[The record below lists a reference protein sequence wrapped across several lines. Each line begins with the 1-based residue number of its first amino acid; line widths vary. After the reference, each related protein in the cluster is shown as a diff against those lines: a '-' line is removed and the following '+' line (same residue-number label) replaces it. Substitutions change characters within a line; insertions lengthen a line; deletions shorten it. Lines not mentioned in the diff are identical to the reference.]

1 MTGPDVSSPGAP
13 ASGAAGAPHRWR
25 ALAVLACTQFL
36 LILDTAIINVA
47 VPSIGEDLHI
57 SPTGL
62 SWVANAYL
70 ITFGGLLLLGGR
82 SADHIGRRR
91 VFVIGLVVLAV
102 GSAVGAVAN
111 SAGWLIAGRA
121 IQGLAAALAAAA
133 AMALVLSIFPEGPER
148 HRALGIFAAMAG
160 GGGAVGTVLGGVLTD
175 SFGWRSTFLMNVVAG
190 AVLVVLALRLVP
202 EVREPRGRRAFDA
215 IGAVTVTAGL
225 GLLAYALV
233 STGDIGWLA
242 GRTVGAAGLATLC
255 LVAFVFIERRS
266 SNPLVP
272 LGIFRRRRLRTA
284 NILGGLA
291 QLVLFPT
298 FFLVS
303 IYLQDVLG
311 YSPLGGGLGLLPM
324 SLVVIAVAAVSERL
338 IARFGLDVVMTAG
351 FVVLGVGMLW
361 LSRLSAEGDFVSE
374 VLGPTV
380 VLGVGLPLVTV
391 TTNVAAT
398 AEATDSEVGLASG
411 LINTSQ
417 QVGAVVGLAVMA
429 GVAAARTSHLTGD
442 DPARLDA
449 VATTAGFQTAF
460 LVGAV
465 VSLVAAAV
473 AVRLRR
479 VRPVPVGLAT
489 VSRR

>member
-1 MTGPDVSSPGAP
+1 MTDRKVSPGGAP
-13 ASGAAGAPHRWR
+13 AAGAVGVPHRWR

-47 VPSIGEDLHI
+47 VPSIGADLDI

-82 SADHIGRRR
+82 SADHVGRRR
-91 VFVIGLVVLAV
+91 VFVIGLVVLVV
-102 GSAVGAVAN
+102 GSAVGAAAD

-121 IQGLAAALAAAA
+121 MQGLAAALAAAA
-133 AMALVLSIFPEGPER
+133 ALALVLGIFPEGPER

-160 GGGAVGTVLGGVLTD
+160 AGGAVGTVLGGLLTD
-175 SFGWRSTFLMNVVAG
+175 SLGWRSTFLMNVLVG

-202 EVREPRGRRAFDA
+202 DMHEPGDRRAFDA
-215 IGAVTVTAGL
+215 IGAGTVTAGL

-233 STGDIGWLA
+233 STGNLGWLA
-242 GRTVGAAGLATLC
+242 GRTVGAAVLAVLC
-255 LVAFVFIERRS
+255 LLAFVVVERRS
-266 SNPLVP
+266 SHPLVP
-272 LGIFRRRRLRTA
+272 LGVFRRRRLRTA
-284 NILGGLA
+284 NVLGGLA
-291 QLVLFPT
+291 QLILFPT
-298 FFLVS
+298 FFFVS

-324 SLVVIAVAAVSERL
+324 SLVVIGVAGMCERL
-338 IARFGLDVVMTAG
+338 IARLGLEVAMTAG
-351 FVVLGVGMLW
+351 FVLVALGMLW
-361 LSRLSAEGDFVSE
+361 LSRLSHDGDFVSD

-380 VLGVGLPLVTV
+380 LLGIGLPLVTV

-398 AEATDSEVGLASG
+398 AEATVAEVGLASG

-417 QVGAVVGLAVMA
+417 QIGAVVGLAVMA
-429 GVAAARTSHLTGD
+429 GVAAARTSQVTGD
-442 DPARLDA
+442 DPARLDPA
-449 VATTAGFQTAF
+449 ATTAGFQAAF

-465 VSLVAAAV
+465 VALVAAVV

-479 VRPVPVGLAT
+479 ARPVTPGPAT
-489 VSRR
+489 VSGR